1 MRIPRS
7 INSSTRITADGRW
20 RNEVR
25 YPREFMHAR
34 FMNACIQRSRF
45 EIRFESTWR
54 ETSFSPRENDNLKI
68 DRESN
73 GESKGEGR
81 YWKERG
87 FIGEKG
93 RRLDASVLTN

>member
-1 MRIPRS
+1 MKQNFDQRRI
-7 INSSTRITADGRW
+7 IKVF
-20 RNEVR
+20 RNGGVILLFDVSFR
-25 YPREFMHAR
+25 
-34 FMNACIQRSRF
+34 
-45 EIRFESTWR
+45 IRFESTWR

>member
-1 MRIPRS
+1 MLFDVSFR
-7 INSSTRITADGRW
+7 
-20 RNEVR
+20 
-25 YPREFMHAR
+25 
-34 FMNACIQRSRF
+34 
-45 EIRFESTWR
+45 IRFESTWR

-87 FIGEKG
+87 FIGGKRKERKASG
-93 RRLDASVLTN
+93 RVCANKLNAKITIGS